1 MRAVTSQQ
9 SDSAFLSSSRLA
21 SLSDTVFGVAMTL
34 LATTLVPS
42 VQALTGSALDMVRA
56 MSAQLSAVV
65 LSFAIAGAYWMS
77 HQRRLAM
84 TRSVTPLQTRLH
96 LVYLFF
102 IVLLPIST
110 SLFGRN
116 DATRAVIT
124 IYGAHLVLIGLMNLL
139 LWVEVHRH
147 AVAHAW
153 IVGSSLV
160 LVLFVTGLIVGQV
173 RPVLAEYFWF
183 AGFAEPLLRRPLVR
197 WIYGTQAVSP

>member
-9 SDSAFLSSSRLA
+9 SDSAFLSSNRLA

-42 VQALTGSALDMVRA
+42 VQTLTGSALDMLRA
-56 MSAQLSAVV
+56 MSAQFSAVV

-77 HQRRLAM
+77 QQRRLAM
-84 TRSVTPLQTRLH
+84 TRSITGPQTRLH
-96 LVYLFF
+96 LLYLFS

-116 DATRAVIT
+116 DATQAVIT

-147 AVAHAW
+147 SVAHAW

-160 LVLFVTGLIVGQV
+160 LVLFITGLIVGQV
-173 RPVLAEYFWF
+173 RPVVAEYFWF
-183 AGFAEPLLRRPLVR
+183 AAFAEPLLRRPLVR
-197 WIYGTQAVSP
+197 WIYGAQAASH